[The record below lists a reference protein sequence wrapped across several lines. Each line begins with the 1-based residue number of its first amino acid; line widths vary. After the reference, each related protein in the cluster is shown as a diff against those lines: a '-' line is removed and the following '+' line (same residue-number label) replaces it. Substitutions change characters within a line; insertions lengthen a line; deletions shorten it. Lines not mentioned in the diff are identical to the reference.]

1 MKSYRVAYVWH
12 IPLCRMSYVI
22 HIPSCRYKYVIDICP
37 YVSQE
42 MDLAHI
48 CKSTDLNM
56 QIYRMEYANLQDWIC
71 TSTQSNMTFYRVAY
85 VWHIPLCRMSY
96 VIHIPSCRGWI
107 ASVAQALSSQCLDEG
122 PSPLHWPSW
131 CTVRRCSFYFRPRQH
146 VDCLTSALLLMHFAP
161 TECSSGSIQQF
172 IRRHPPL
179 SSFFWCLWRPSAS
192 HHWHHGKKGS
202 QNWLRKLYEPSPVP
216 TLYVGRVEDVLG
228 RVPLSPCFLDGNLTS
243 TIPHKY
249 AARQGL
255 DFEFGCADRPLQGS
269 RRGSHVYE
277 VNTWL
282 WNFGRPQPRVAGLS
296 VAATQKIRKRCR
308 GEAAKAAWKT
318 RQARK
323 SAAAEAQVADDIWQ
337 AYTWYIPVE
346 TWDITRHPPG
356 RWKLLRLC
364 WCHVIC
370 LR

>member
-37 YVSQE
+37 YVSEE

-179 SSFFWCLWRPSAS
+179 SSFFL
-192 HHWHHGKKGS
+192 
-202 QNWLRKLYEPSPVP
+202 
-216 TLYVGRVEDVLG
+216 
-228 RVPLSPCFLDGNLTS
+228 VPLKTFCFASLAPWKERESEL
-243 TIPHKY
+243 
-249 AARQGL
+249 
-255 DFEFGCADRPLQGS
+255 
-269 RRGSHVYE
+269 
-277 VNTWL
+277 
-282 WNFGRPQPRVAGLS
+282 
-296 VAATQKIRKRCR
+296 TQKALWALPR
-308 GEAAKAAWKT
+308 
-318 RQARK
+318 
-323 SAAAEAQVADDIWQ
+323 S
-337 AYTWYIPVE
+337 YS
-346 TWDITRHPPG
+346 
-356 RWKLLRLC
+356 LC
-364 WCHVIC
+364 WQGWGCSRSGSTLSMLPGWQPNFHHSSQIC
-370 LR
+370 SSTGSGLWIWLCW